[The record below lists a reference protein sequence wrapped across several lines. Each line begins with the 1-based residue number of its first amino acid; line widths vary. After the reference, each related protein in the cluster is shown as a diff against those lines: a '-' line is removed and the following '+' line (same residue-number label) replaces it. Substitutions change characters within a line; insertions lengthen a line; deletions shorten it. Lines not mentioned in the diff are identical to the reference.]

1 MYIFS
6 AKESLVTLKFRS
18 EKKDELS
25 KYPALFIP
33 TINHLN
39 IYLSMLQT
47 ILYINHCRVQNE
59 YRCYSKVHE
68 AAFYASQ
75 KTAISYHTI
84 ELLTYD

>member
-1 MYIFS
+1 MSQIARVLNSWAIYIFS

-18 EKKDELS
+18 EKKDALS

-47 ILYINHCRVQNE
+47 I
-59 YRCYSKVHE
+59 
-68 AAFYASQ
+68 
-75 KTAISYHTI
+75 
-84 ELLTYD
+84 